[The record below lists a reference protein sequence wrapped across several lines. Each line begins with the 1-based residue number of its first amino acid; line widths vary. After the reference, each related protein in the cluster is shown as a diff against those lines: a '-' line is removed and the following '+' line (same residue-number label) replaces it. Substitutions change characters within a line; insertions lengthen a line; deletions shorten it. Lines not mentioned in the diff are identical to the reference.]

1 MTMTAM
7 EWTGRTALVTGGLG
21 FVGSALVRAL
31 VGAGATVRVLDAL
44 LPQGGGSPR
53 HVSGLVAAE
62 HLILD
67 DVRSRDA
74 VDTAVRGVDAVFHLA
89 GAPGLSALAPDWFT
103 EIDTSCLGM
112 LHLLEAVR
120 LRAPDA
126 RVVFAS
132 DLSVYG
138 CQGNGMPVME
148 DVPLQPQTLH
158 GVHKATGEQYC
169 GVFHRQY
176 GVATVVARLAWC
188 IGPRQ
193 RLTGSAN
200 GTVANVLDAVVHDED
215 VVLPGGGL
223 GPLDVLDVDDAAAAL
238 LVLGSP
244 RTNAA
249 GLTVNVSQ
257 GMGVTLSEV
266 AGLAVEVAGQGRLR
280 HAPGL
285 PTSGMVAD
293 AARLRALAPNWS
305 PRPLRTTLE
314 RTLAWY
320 FGDTNAA

>member
-1 MTMTAM
+1 MTAM
-7 EWTGRTALVTGGLG
+7 ASEWEGRTALVTGGLG

-31 VGAGATVRVLDAL
+31 AAAGATVRVLDAL

-53 HVSGLVAAE
+53 HVSGFVTNE
-62 HLILD
+62 RLILD

-89 GAPGLSALAPDWFT
+89 GAPGFSALAPDWFT
-103 EIDTSCLGM
+103 EIDTACLGT

-120 LRAPDA
+120 LRAPEA

-138 CQGNGMPVME
+138 QHVGSEPIRE
-148 DVPLQPQTLH
+148 DAPLRPLTLH

-169 GVFHRQY
+169 GVYHRQHN
-176 GVATVVARLAWC
+176 VEAVVARLATC

-215 VVLPGGGL
+215 VVLPGGGSCQV
-223 GPLDVLDVDDAAAAL
+223 DVLDVDDASAAL
-238 LVLGSP
+238 LILGAKN
-244 RTNAA
+244 TEA
-249 GLTVNVSQ
+249 
-257 GMGVTLSEV
+257 
-266 AGLAVEVAGQGRLR
+266 AGLAVNVSLGASVSLREIAELSVQVAGRGRVR
-280 HAPGL
+280 VAPGAL
-285 PTSGMVAD
+285 TGGLTAD
-293 AARLRALAPNWS
+293 SARLRALAPQWA
-305 PRPLRTTLE
+305 PRPLRETIE

-320 FGDTNAA
+320 FGATDAA